1 MKEEIIMTP
10 VNLTQNLR
18 ATFFGGE
25 ASRAALLNE
34 NVTSTV
40 RELLEHGSRQL
51 KEAKSPTEA
60 LIIAGL
66 VVGLV
71 IVICCKMRQGS
82 PDRQYAQAIA
92 PPREREMMRV

>member
-1 MKEEIIMTP
+1 MKEEIIMIP
-10 VNLTQNLR
+10 VNQMQNFR
-18 ATFFGGE
+18 VTFFGGE

-34 NVTSTV
+34 NVTAIA
-40 RELLEHGSRQL
+40 RKLLEHGSRQL

-71 IVICCKMRQGS
+71 IVICCKMRQDS
-82 PDRQYAQAIA
+82 PERQYAQAIA

>member
-1 MKEEIIMTP
+1 MKEEIIMIP
-10 VNLTQNLR
+10 VNQMQNLR
-18 ATFFGGE
+18 VRFFGGE

-71 IVICCKMRQGS
+71 IVICCKMRQDS
-82 PDRQYAQAIA
+82 PERRYAEAIA
-92 PPREREMMRV
+92 PPMQRV